1 MQPTPATPPPAAPTA
16 PNPLVEFVRTQ
27 RQNAG
32 LALASLAVVFLLA
45 AGYMAVRGFRTEA
58 AAAAKPDKARPENPL
73 DPDRPDEPK
82 EAVATAAQGDFKLGA
97 IAALGGCL
105 VLLGGAIRLL
115 VTPPRPAEA
124 ERRTE
129 ARAVILA
136 VGGGLALFLIAAGG
150 LLFYR
155 WSDSVVSWLEKGQE
169 KEARYVLIPML
180 MVAVGAALGLAAVV
194 PARAEERNN
203 PTLRK
208 LVYGTNLGLTALVLL
223 VVLVVA
229 NVVFAYRVP
238 NKIDMTASGFYAM
251 SPQTEEFLRD
261 LDQPIEAYA
270 ILPGSDMRELGDLRD
285 VLTRFQD
292 ASRDKFRV
300 KFLSPVSNTAELA
313 ALKADYPPVQEGQL
327 GVLLTFPADKKRFS
341 FIPVGEFFTSEPGAR
356 GEAPRSVFTG
366 EGRLV
371 KELLFLAD
379 NKQRPKVYFTQDAEE
394 LRLDGG
400 PDPERRAAQLR
411 AFLEKNYLDVRPL
424 AFDKEK
430 PAVPD
435 DCAVLVVADPQKPL
449 DAKHADAI
457 RKYMTE
463 RKGKL
468 ILLAGAT
475 PPSQTQRKVV
485 PTGLEP
491 MLAQF
496 NVGLSDKY
504 LFALSAD
511 LRLPVTIPPVA
522 FTQNAADAKNPIV
535 RRFRRISIQ
544 MPLPR
549 EVTAL
554 TAAPGL
560 TATPLLATD
569 TEGGAWLADEFPAQ
583 PEVPP
588 PGARALRRRTVGV
601 VVTEG
606 TAARAAVYGNGL
618 MASDALAEQ
627 YGAESPPAFDLLGA
641 TADWLRDRPPV
652 PAGVASKTYAV
663 YALPGAKTVDTARLK
678 YLPVA
683 IGLIAVVSLGL
694 GMWVIRRQQV

>member
-1 MQPTPATPPPAAPTA
+1 MQPTPAAPPPAAPSA

-58 AAAAKPDKARPENPL
+58 AAEPKADKARPDNPL
-73 DPDRPDEPK
+73 DPDRPEEAK
-82 EAVATAAQGDFKLGA
+82 AVATAAQGDFKLGS
-97 IAALGGCL
+97 IAAMGAFVVAL
-105 VLLGGAIRLL
+105 VGAIQLL
-115 VTPPRPAEA
+115 VALPRPTDA

-155 WSDSVVSWLEKGQE
+155 WSDSVVNWLEKGQE
-169 KEARYVLIPML
+169 QEARYVLIPVL
-180 MVAVGAALGLAAVV
+180 MVALGAALGLAAVV

-251 SPQTEEFLRD
+251 SPQTEEFLRE

-270 ILPGSDMRELGDLRD
+270 VLPGSDSRAENDLRD
-285 VLTRFQD
+285 VLTRFQE

-300 KFLSPVSNTAELA
+300 KFLSRVSNTAELA
-313 ALKADYPPVQEGQL
+313 ALKADYPPVQDGEL

-341 FIPVGEFFTSEPGAR
+341 FIPVEEFFSTQPGGR
-356 GEAPRSVFTG
+356 GEAARSVFTG

-379 NKQRPKVYFTQDAEE
+379 NKQKPKVYFTQGNEE
-394 LRLDGG
+394 LDLAGG
-400 PDPERRAAQLR
+400 PDPERGAARLR
-411 AFLEKNYLDVRPL
+411 GFLEKNYLDVRPL
-424 AFDKEK
+424 TFDKEK

-435 DCAVLVVADPQKPL
+435 DCAVLVVADPQKALPPG
-449 DAKHADAI
+449 HADAI

-468 ILLAGAT
+468 IVLAGAT
-475 PPSQTQRKVV
+475 QPGQTRRKVL

-491 MLAQF
+491 VLVQF
-496 NVGLSDKY
+496 NVGLGDKY
-504 LFALSAD
+504 LFTRSAD
-511 LRLPVTIPPVA
+511 RRIPFTASPVG
-522 FTQNAADAKNPIV
+522 FTAAAVQARNPIA
-535 RRFRRISIQ
+535 RLFRRLSIL
-544 MPLPR
+544 MEFPR

-554 TAAPGL
+554 TTAPGM
-560 TATPLLATD
+560 TALPLLATD
-569 TEGGAWLADEFPAQ
+569 TEGGAWLADEFPGRPPADN
-583 PEVPP
+583 EVAP
-588 PGARALRRRTVGV
+588 RRPVGV

-606 TAARAAVYGNGL
+606 SAGRVAVYGNGL
-618 MASDALAEQ
+618 MVCDALAEQ
-627 YGAESPPAFDLLGA
+627 FGAESPPAFDLVGA
-641 TADWLRDRPPV
+641 TVDWLRDRPPV

-663 YALPGAKTVDTARLK
+663 YALPGAKTIDTARLK

-694 GMWVIRRQQV
+694 GVWVIRRQPA